1 MKCYLNL
8 TADVKE
14 FSHNEKVK
22 ETSNLANDI
31 LTNSIDFGYEMSDM
45 IAKDFLGDDY
55 TFNVG
60 SKHRSHFT
68 ESAEFSDLEN

>member
-55 TFNVG
+55 TFNVE
-60 SKHRSHFT
+60 SKHRSRFT
-68 ESAEFSDLEN
+68 ESAEFFDLEN

>member
-14 FSHNEKVK
+14 FSHYEKVK

-31 LTNSIDFGYEMSDM
+31 LTNGINFGYEMGDM
-45 IAKDFLGDDY
+45 IAKHFLGDDY
-55 TFNVG
+55 TFNVE
-60 SKHRSHFT
+60 SKHRSHLT
-68 ESAEFSDLEN
+68 ENVEFFNLEN